1 MPEIRT
7 TTLDLI
13 VDGKKINVKTHDK
26 RNFEL
31 NKALANKENFAK
43 FVSNPRDFVKTFK
56 LDIDHDISA
65 KLSDKLSG
73 IANLEE
79 LIRIKGGD
87 DGGGDATVWAVA
99 VGAYSMASTKIAVA
113 F

>member
-13 VDGKKINVKTHDK
+13 VDGKKINVKTQEK
-26 RNFEL
+26 KNFEL
-31 NKALANKENFAK
+31 NKALGNKDKFAK
-43 FVSNPRDFVKTFK
+43 FVANPRDFVKAFK

-73 IANLEE
+73 IGSLEE
-79 LIRIKGGD
+79 LVRIRGGD

>member
-13 VDGKKINVKTHDK
+13 VDGKKINVKTHEK

-31 NKALANKENFAK
+31 NKALTNKDKFAE
-43 FVSNPRDFVKTFK
+43 FVANPRDFVKAYK
-56 LDIDHDISA
+56 LDIDNDISA
-65 KLSDKLSG
+65 RLSDKLSG
-73 IANLEE
+73 IGSLEE
-79 LIRIKGGD
+79 LVRIRGGD